1 MTKANESTEPVSPT
15 TRTSQ
20 GLRDMLFD
28 EIDLLREGKSSA
40 QRANAIGR
48 LAAGVV
54 DSVKMELDMAKYLNG
69 RKAAPGPELLAMPGV
84 TLGSAG

>member
-1 MTKANESTEPVSPT
+1 
-15 TRTSQ
+15 
-20 GLRDMLFD
+20 MLFD

-48 LAAGVV
+48 LAGGVV

-69 RKAAPGPELLAMPGV
+69 RKAAPSPELLAMPSV
-84 TLGSAG
+84 TLGGE

>member
-1 MTKANESTEPVSPT
+1 MTKTDNLPT
-15 TRTSQ
+15 DLTPTIRTSR

-48 LAAGVV
+48 LAGGVV

-69 RKAAPGPELLAMPGV
+69 RKAAPSPEILDMPSV
-84 TLGSAG
+84 KLGSD